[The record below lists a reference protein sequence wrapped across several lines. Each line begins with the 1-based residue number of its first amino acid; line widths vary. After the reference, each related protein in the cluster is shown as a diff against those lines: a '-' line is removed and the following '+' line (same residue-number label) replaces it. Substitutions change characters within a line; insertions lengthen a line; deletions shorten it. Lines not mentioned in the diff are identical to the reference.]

1 MLELA
6 IEVSMKNMETNIQK
20 RVRHMQVII
29 IEIKKGKKDLKQLG
43 ISPHIMHI
51 MKSNIM

>member
-6 IEVSMKNMETNIQK
+6 IEVSMKNMEINKQK
-20 RVRHMQVII
+20 II